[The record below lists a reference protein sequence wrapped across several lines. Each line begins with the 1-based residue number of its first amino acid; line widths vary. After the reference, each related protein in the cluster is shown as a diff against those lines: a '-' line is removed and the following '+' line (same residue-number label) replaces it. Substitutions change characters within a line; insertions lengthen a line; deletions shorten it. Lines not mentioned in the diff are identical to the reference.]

1 MLCYKHIYFFDPKW
15 NMTVGRLRKEKGVLD
30 ERHLKKEMIDCY
42 IIHYASPKPWKA
54 EMSEIMSYWWK
65 YVNDSPFVTEI
76 LQDYRSISD
85 CREHFLDLCQKG
97 EISLFYIMKCLMKA
111 LGQRIM
117 KISTGRS

>member
-1 MLCYKHIYFFDPKW
+1 MLFYKHIYFFDPKW